1 MSQALVVDAS
11 VAVKWF
17 VVEEDSPKA
26 ERLLA
31 TIEIIHAPTL
41 LKSEIANALW
51 KNWRR
56 KNIDAEQA
64 KMSLRNIGRVVGRW
78 HEMDALLPQALDW
91 SLAYDHPVYDLC
103 YLALARAINVPL
115 LTADE
120 RLLRTLAGTPESGH
134 LLALRNVV

>member
-1 MSQALVVDAS
+1 MSQALIVDAS

-17 VVEEDSPKA
+17 VVEEDSPEA

-31 TIEIIHAPTL
+31 STETIHAPIL

-56 KNIDAEQA
+56 KHIDADQA
-64 KMSLRNIGRVVGRW
+64 RMSLRNIGRVVGRW
-78 HEMDALLPQALDW
+78 HATDALLPQAFDW

-103 YLALARAINVPL
+103 YLALARATGLPL
-115 LTADE
+115 VTADE
-120 RLLRTLAGTPESGH
+120 RLMRKLAGTPEAGH
-134 LLALRNVV
+134 LLALRHAI